1 MAKEEVL
8 FLLLGVFGIL
18 LFLKAIHGVA
28 FAEWAVILIAVL
40 FCTFLWFFWLFQ
52 RQRRIIFWTGLSVVA
67 VLCIGAAIR
76 HNDILKAQARHVWQ
90 CLRAAAE
97 SETMDITGLAI
108 FFIVCNGICLK
119 LAPAPV
125 YDRRGI
131 AFPVTLCKSACFQR
145 SISAFATVSG
155 SFPGHLFL

>member
-1 MAKEEVL
+1 MKHHQINTRTVQRQENGSVFSLL

-52 RQRRIIFWTGLSVVA
+52 PQRRIIFWTGLSVVA

-90 CLRAAAE
+90 YLRAAAE
-97 SETMDITGLAI
+97 SETMDITGLVI
-108 FFIVCNGICLK
+108 LFSLYLFYCLQWN
-119 LAPAPV
+119 L
-125 YDRRGI
+125 
-131 AFPVTLCKSACFQR
+131 S
-145 SISAFATVSG
+145 
-155 SFPGHLFL
+155 